1 MFGKSRSFRNLGMLT
16 VSSILGSGISSAFWI
31 FLAGIMGA
39 ENYGELSYYIT
50 IGGIITSL
58 VFVGGPNGLTVL
70 VAKKIKVE
78 STIITLSLSA
88 SLISAIILYL
98 SFLNIGLSVYVIG
111 SVIYN
116 LSVSELLGRKYYKNY
131 SILFLVQKILSVI
144 LALVFYF
151 ILGPNGVLL
160 GIGLSFLIFIPQIY
174 SSFKSTPINFCLLKS
189 KWKFLTNNFLTDL
202 SRIFHSQID
211 KLIIA
216 PFFGFAVLGN
226 YYLAIQIL
234 IVLAIAPEIVKKFTI
249 PEDSSGENTTRIKI
263 LTVCF
268 SIPLALLGI
277 FVIPEMVVIFFPDYH
292 DSVNL
297 IPIISIAIIP
307 ATISAMYDSEFFARE
322 KTFYLVLA
330 NTLAMAVMI
339 ISIILLG
346 EIFGI
351 LGLAYSLLLSYSVR
365 ATILYSFNYLIKKN
379 E

>member
-144 LALVFYF
+144 L
-151 ILGPNGVLL
+151 
-160 GIGLSFLIFIPQIY
+160 
-174 SSFKSTPINFCLLKS
+174 
-189 KWKFLTNNFLTDL
+189 
-202 SRIFHSQID
+202 
-211 KLIIA
+211 
-216 PFFGFAVLGN
+216 
-226 YYLAIQIL
+226 
-234 IVLAIAPEIVKKFTI
+234 
-249 PEDSSGENTTRIKI
+249 
-263 LTVCF
+263 
-268 SIPLALLGI
+268 
-277 FVIPEMVVIFFPDYH
+277 
-292 DSVNL
+292 
-297 IPIISIAIIP
+297 
-307 ATISAMYDSEFFARE
+307 
-322 KTFYLVLA
+322 
-330 NTLAMAVMI
+330 
-339 ISIILLG
+339 
-346 EIFGI
+346 
-351 LGLAYSLLLSYSVR
+351 SLLLVGSWASSTRRSRPMLNPTAGVGWPPR
-365 ATILYSFNYLIKKN
+365 VVTRLS
-379 E
+379 